1 VRTLTVALFLITA
14 SIAPS
19 QPAFE
24 AASVKSCK
32 PDMAPEGRSGGE
44 SPSRLHI
51 VCQPVIAIIQ
61 TAYDRWA
68 NGKGRWGKL
77 LPIQG
82 GPAWISSELYSVD
95 ATAAGLPGEGLIRGP
110 MLQTLLEDRFQLKIH
125 RETREVPV
133 YDLTAVPNRIKLQPF
148 PQGSCTP
155 RDFSEFPPPPV
166 PNACRIFRSNTG
178 PNVSWT
184 ANGITLD
191 EFCILLSSEM
201 DRPVTNKTGIDGRFN
216 LVVQYAPDST
226 PADLAAGPSIF
237 SALTDQLGLKLVAA
251 KGPGDFLV
259 IDRIERPTAN

>member
-1 VRTLTVALFLITA
+1 VRTLTGALFLIAASTA
-14 SIAPS
+14 AA

-24 AASVKSCK
+24 AASVKACK
-32 PDMAPEGRSGGE
+32 PDAAPEGRSGGE

-51 VCQPVIAIIQ
+51 VCQPVIAVIQ
-61 TAYDRWA
+61 AAFDRWA

-82 GPAWISSELYSVD
+82 GPAWINSELYSLD
-95 ATAAGLPGEGLIRGP
+95 ATAAGLPGEGLIWGT
-110 MLQTLLEDRFQLKIH
+110 MLRNLLEDRFQLKIH

-133 YDLTAVPNRIKLQPF
+133 YDLTAVPNKTKLQPF
-148 PQGSCTP
+148 PPGSCTP

-166 PNACRIFRSNTG
+166 PNACRIFRSRSD
-178 PNVSWT
+178 PNVTWT

-191 EFCILLSSEM
+191 DFCILLSSEL
-201 DRPVTNKTGIDGRFN
+201 DRPVINKTGIDGRFN
-216 LVVQYAPDST
+216 LQVQYAPDST
-226 PADLAAGPSIF
+226 PDDLTAGPSIF

-259 IDRIERPTAN
+259 IDHIEHPSAN